1 MKLNSFITYFLFL
14 LFTITITAQKSQQKI
29 DSVSYGNDKEYGT
42 AIFHYKDGSITKI
55 ENKKYSKDKKS
66 EATFFVV
73 NDTLLVKAIEKSN
86 GLVVESKFEKNKLV
100 SQSDN
105 ESLHRI
111 NSSEEHRLLNDF
123 NKYRELSNF
132 DENAKPPFLKK
143 DTIVFGILMLLLGFV
158 FFTSNQKDGFWSKF
172 YKIVPALFIAYF
184 LPAILTTL
192 GVIAPEW
199 ETVSNAGEVTK
210 HKSSLYYMASRYLL
224 PAALVLM
231 TLSIDLKA
239 VFNLGW
245 KALAMF
251 FAGTLGIVIGGPI
264 AILIIAAI
272 SPETV
277 GGVGADAVWR
287 GLSTLAGSWIGGG
300 ANQTAMKEIFN
311 VPDNL
316 FGTMIVVDVIVANI
330 WMAVILFGV
339 NFRDRVN
346 RFLKADNSS
355 ILDLERRME
364 AYHESVK
371 KIPTTTETFMLLAVA
386 FGSVAIAHW
395 GADVITPYMESHAE
409 FLVNANLQSLMSG
422 FFWLIVIATT
432 IGMLL
437 SFTPARKMEGVGAT
451 RWGSVFIYILVATI
465 GLKMNL
471 AEVFENLGLFAVG
484 IVWMLVHVVILLIT
498 AKLIKAPFFFVA
510 VGSQA
515 NVGGAASAPIVASAF
530 NPSLASVGVLMAVL
544 GYALGTYGALV
555 CAMLMKW
562 VALS

>member
-1 MKLNSFITYFLFL
+1 MEDHLHAAPFFTNDAIVLGLLIVILASIFYTSTLKSWQKFYTY
-14 LFTITITAQKSQQKI
+14 IP
-29 DSVSYGNDKEYGT
+29 
-42 AIFHYKDGSITKI
+42 
-55 ENKKYSKDKKS
+55 
-66 EATFFVV
+66 
-73 NDTLLVKAIEKSN
+73 TLL
-86 GLVVESKFEKNKLV
+86 LCYF
-100 SQSDN
+100 
-105 ESLHRI
+105 
-111 NSSEEHRLLNDF
+111 
-123 NKYRELSNF
+123 
-132 DENAKPPFLKK
+132 
-143 DTIVFGILMLLLGFV
+143 
-158 FFTSNQKDGFWSKF
+158 
-172 YKIVPALFIAYF
+172 VPALLNWPLNIANGETSQLYF
-184 LPAILTTL
+184 
-192 GVIAPEW
+192 V
-199 ETVSNAGEVTK
+199 
-210 HKSSLYYMASRYLL
+210 ASRYLL
-224 PAALVLM
+224 PASLVL
-231 TLSIDLKA
+231 LCLGIDFKGIIR
-239 VFNLGW
+239 LGP
-245 KALAMF
+245 KALIMF
-251 FAGTLGIVIGGPI
+251 FAATLGIVLGGPI
-264 AILIIAAI
+264 AIFIVKYIAPSLI
-272 SPETV
+272 PVEM
-277 GGVGADAVWR
+277 DELWR
-287 GLSTLAGSWIGGG
+287 GMSTIAGSWIGGG